1 MKGILN
7 DKVRLD
13 RKKHGFNSSIHSL
26 INLKSKKVMDFFI
39 KNEQLNEFINVKN
52 FCSYLKN
59 QKSTD
64 NANSKFIF
72 SVFNAAIF
80 LKKFN

>member
-1 MKGILN
+1 
-7 DKVRLD
+7 
-13 RKKHGFNSSIHSL
+13 
-26 INLKSKKVMDFFI
+26 MDFFS

-64 NANSKFIF
+64 NANSKFVF
-72 SVFNAAIF
+72 SVFNTAIF